1 VDPAYLMEV
10 DTLYLSV
17 PLWLL
22 LLFLGIAA
30 FAPVAGRWPG
40 WWLGYYG
47 ALLACWVLV
56 AIAAFRQAAREDR
69 EAQRVLARRLRQLRE
84 PEQAVLIESN
94 TGADAAPSMLVH
106 RRVIVARDKAD
117 EYDEIR
123 RRDGDDD
130 VIVIV
135 DRRKIDRRQRAG
147 AYVVERRRAERRRH
161 DIQPLLFRQG
171 WAEVRAA
178 ED

>member
-1 VDPAYLMEV
+1 MDPAYLMEV

-117 EYDEIR
+117 KYDEIR
-123 RRDGDDD
+123 RRDGDEDG
-130 VIVIV
+130 
-135 DRRKIDRRQRAG
+135 QRDTDEG
-147 AYVVERRRAERRRH
+147 
-161 DIQPLLFRQG
+161 DP
-171 WAEVRAA
+171 
-178 ED
+178 

>member
-1 VDPAYLMEV
+1 
-10 DTLYLSV
+10 
-17 PLWLL
+17 
-22 LLFLGIAA
+22 
-30 FAPVAGRWPG
+30 
-40 WWLGYYG
+40 
-47 ALLACWVLV
+47 V

-123 RRDGDDD
+123 RREGDED

>member
-1 VDPAYLMEV
+1 MDPAFLMEV
-10 DTLYLSV
+10 DTLYLPV

-56 AIAAFRQAAREDR
+56 AMAAFRQAAREDR

-84 PEQAVLIESN
+84 PEQAVLIERN
-94 TGADAAPSMLVH
+94 TDTDAAPSMLVH

-123 RRDGDDD
+123 RRDGDDVV
-130 VIVIV
+130 VII
-135 DRRKIDRRQRAG
+135 DRRRMDRRQRAG

-171 WAEVRAA
+171 WAEVQTA